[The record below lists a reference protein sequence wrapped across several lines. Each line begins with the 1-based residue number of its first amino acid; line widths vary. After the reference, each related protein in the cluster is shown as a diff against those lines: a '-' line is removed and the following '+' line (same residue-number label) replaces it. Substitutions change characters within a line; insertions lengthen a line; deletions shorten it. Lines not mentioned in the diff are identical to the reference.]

1 MLGAGWTSA
10 AVRLVAHGGSALAA
24 PSCDGEAPL
33 PDACDEGGRDIACAG
48 RTLAV
53 HPPREAADSLRR
65 WAPPAAAS
73 WMRAGRRFPPLGARW
88 RRLPAERCGALVAHD
103 ARALLCRRAKFVAA
117 AAGRPPLRRRSD
129 DVVTAGLSSSRVW
142 FGPVPGSP

>member
-1 MLGAGWTSA
+1 MNARASATVGRRLRAMCGRWSMLDAGWTSA
-10 AVRLVAHGGSALAA
+10 AARLVAHGGSALAA
-24 PSCDGEAPL
+24 PSCDGETPL
-33 PDACDEGGRDIACAG
+33 PDACDDGGRDVACAG

-73 WMRAGRRFPPLGARW
+73 WMRAGRRFPPLGARL

-103 ARALLCRRAKFVAA
+103 ARARSCAA
-117 AAGRPPLRRRSD
+117 AIFRGGGRRPAAALAMS
-129 DVVTAGLSSSRVW
+129 
-142 FGPVPGSP
+142 